1 MVNIVRLAAHSLSKL
16 LHCPP
21 DADFNFEVRRT
32 LVARLTADLPPNPHF
47 PQISE
52 HSPPLL
58 PP

>member
-16 LHCPP
+16 LTLPSGRG
-21 DADFNFEVRRT
+21 FNFEVRRT
-32 LVARLTADLPPNPHF
+32 LVARLTADLPPNPYF